1 MKHLKI
7 YLLTAL
13 LFLIGG
19 LRASADYLTST
30 EYTNALNTI
39 VTGKSYTIY
48 TVVNGTRWY
57 VKLDGELTSNAAQRG
72 VFNVIAG
79 SAGDYEKGFHFT
91 FDNNGTTKRVGV
103 DGEFHSAAGHPF
115 ADGTFRQKPLEFGN
129 HTSESAFQTKVL
141 FLKGDGDQ
149 KGNYA
154 IRAGNTASEGVGTWG
169 GDCSDTFWDIAEV
182 DGVAHMGSIKNVA
195 KYIWRFATTDGT
207 PLVTSPLQLANDK
220 VYTVRTSRGY
230 MTLSNDLS
238 EVVSSNA
245 SANPSA
251 NADTKYRKWGIVNKD
266 GLYYFYNKEVKKFWH
281 ASYSGWKT
289 GGGYYVKTKLVSD
302 RGTALEV
309 LKDGDG
315 NNEGSRIRFSPPGL
329 GNAYVNI
336 DNTNFKTGLLCWANS
351 NDPDANG
358 FTVEEVDGETLDIAE
373 ALDIFNGPATMFDET
388 KVYHITAARTAG
400 YPLTVNADG
409 TALVGSGTGD
419 YGNPTAKTEE
429 KLFTISKRNGNY
441 RLRNLRTGMYLSTSG
456 SFTNIAG
463 DIASVDF
470 FDTDEAEYPYQFYIV
485 QTGSCFNTQ
494 TNQNVEVLGSTSQW
508 YQTHAANQ
516 YKIAAV
522 GDYQSYLPFTVS
534 ADYEHAHWYNLKR
547 GIKYRYMGW
556 EDREPYH
563 LHDAVYPTE
572 PSQYNDSEFD
582 ATPIVRASDAFQW
595 AFIGNLHDGYQIIN
609 KHKGADYGLTVGE
622 ESPGASGGTS
632 ANTVLRT
639 SSDRWNLHFSNNGY
653 YADALNSFSFS
664 KLGTNYYMN
673 VNGAGGDGW
682 LQSWNSTGARN
693 DGNSCTWIEAVPDAE
708 VTLKAGGDDYCY
720 ATFCLPYEVTVT
732 GATAYTI
739 AGDEDLTDGYAH
751 LTALEGGVIP
761 AGTPVVLRGEGSVAT
776 LSYNCGNYSLA
787 PLASTKLTGTF
798 KPTTIAAA
806 DYVLSKGNNNIGF
819 YHWSQ
824 NTLPANKAYLT
835 SINAASIKGFAFD
848 FSDDA
853 TGIASPLGETGE
865 GAAIYNLAGQRLGK
879 MQKGINIV
887 NGKKVLF

>member
-1 MKHLKI
+1 M
-7 YLLTAL
+7 A
-13 LFLIGG
+13 
-19 LRASADYLTST
+19 
-30 EYTNALNTI
+30 NT
-39 VTGKSYTIY
+39 
-48 TVVNGTRWY
+48 
-57 VKLDGELTSNAAQRG
+57 
-72 VFNVIAG
+72 FNVG
-79 SAGDYEKGFHFT
+79 S
-91 FDNNGTTKRVGV
+91 TTKRVGV

-251 NADTKYRKWGIVNKD
+251 NPSANADTKYRKWGILDID
-266 GLYYFYNKEVKKFWH
+266 GLYYFYNKETKKFWH

-289 GGGYYVKTKLVSD
+289 GGSNYSKTKLVSD

-315 NNEGSRIRFSPPGL
+315 NNEGSKIRFSPPGL

-336 DNTNFKTGLLCWANS
+336 DNTNYKVALLCWANS

-358 FTVEEVDGETLDIAE
+358 FSVEEVEGETLNTAE
-373 ALDIFNGPATMFDET
+373 ALSVFNGPATFFNEA
-388 KVYHITAARTAG
+388 KVYQITAKRTAG
-400 YPLTVNADG
+400 YPLTVNAGG

-419 YGNPTAKTEE
+419 YGNTTALTEE
-429 KLFTISKRNGNY
+429 KLFTISKRNGHY

-456 SFTNIAG
+456 SFTNITG

-470 FDTDEAEYPYQFYIV
+470 FDTDEAEYPYQFYVV
-485 QTGSCFNTQ
+485 QTGRGFNTQ
-494 TNQNVEVLGSTSQW
+494 ATQLVEVLDPTSNW
-508 YQTHAANQ
+508 YQAHDANQ
-516 YKIAAV
+516 YKIAEV
-522 GDYQSYLPFTVS
+522 GNYEEYLPFTVS

-547 GIKYRYMGW
+547 GIKYRYMAW

-563 LHDAVYPTE
+563 LHDAEYPAE
-572 PSQYNDSEFD
+572 PSEWNDSEFD

-622 ESPGASGGTS
+622 VAPGASGGEA

-639 SSDRWNLHFSNNGY
+639 SSDRWNLHFSNNRL

-720 ATFCLPYEVTVT
+720 ATFCLPYEVTVSR
-732 GATAYTI
+732 ATAYTI
-739 AGDEDLTDGYAH
+739 DGDEDLTDGYAH
-751 LTALEGGVIP
+751 LTPLEGGVIP

-776 LSYNCGNYSLA
+776 LTYNCGNYSLA
-787 PLASTKLTGTF
+787 PLTSTKLTGTF
-798 KPTTIAAA
+798 KPTTIASS
-806 DYVLSKGNNNIGF
+806 DYVLSKGNNSIGF

-824 NTLPANKAYLT
+824 DKLSANKAYLT
-835 SINAASIKGFAFD
+835 SANAASIKGFAFD